1 MRLVCGD
8 KIRERDRVVAALF
21 AIKFFL
27 VKQAYLKAWF
37 ASAATIVFCTFYGVI
52 GLFPNMFPSN
62 IDAAYSLTA
71 HNASSSP
78 LTLKIMLVV
87 VILFVPIVL
96 TYQIWTYHFF
106 KGKVRQE
113 DMVY

>member
-1 MRLVCGD
+1 MLR
-8 KIRERDRVVAALF
+8 
-21 AIKFFL
+21 
-27 VKQAYLKAWF
+27 
-37 ASAATIVFCTFYGVI
+37 SATIVACTFYGVI

-78 LTLKIMLVV
+78 LTLKIMLLV

-96 TYQIWTYHFF
+96 AYQIWTDFFF
-106 KGKVRQE
+106 KGKVTL
-113 DMVY
+113 DDLIY